1 MRQPSDTEGVFI
13 WQRRSTMRKLT
24 AVCLALG
31 LGLVPYALAAATY
44 DGSMPLICALI
55 EVMDCKPGADC
66 QRGAPESVNLPQ
78 FIKLNFTEKTLSTTE
93 AAQKQQSTPIK
104 NIDQVDSSLILQGVE
119 GSRAWSMVIAK
130 ETGKMSATVSDD
142 QDGFVIFGACTP
154 F

>member
-1 MRQPSDTEGVFI
+1 MS
-13 WQRRSTMRKLT
+13 KLT
-24 AVCLALG
+24 AIGLALG
-31 LGLVPYALAAATY
+31 LGLVPYARAATPF
-44 DGSMPLICALI
+44 DGSVPLICALI
-55 EVMDCKPGADC
+55 EVMDCEPGADC
-66 QRGAPESVNLPQ
+66 QRGPPESVNLPQ
-78 FIKLNFTEKTLSTTE
+78 FIKLSFTEKTLSTTE

-104 NIDQVDSSLILQGVE
+104 NIEQFDSSLILQGVE